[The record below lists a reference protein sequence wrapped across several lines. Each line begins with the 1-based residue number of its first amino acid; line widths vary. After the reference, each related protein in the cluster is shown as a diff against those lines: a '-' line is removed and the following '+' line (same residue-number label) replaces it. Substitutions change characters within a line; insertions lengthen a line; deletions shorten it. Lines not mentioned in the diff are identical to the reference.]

1 MSDKNLKRVR
11 KAFES
16 HPKYRMQ
23 QITMV
28 ERRKD
33 GGMYQHG
40 PDTVHQS
47 YKGKSLV
54 LRRPKYQVVAMTSK
68 KPNKGS
74 AYVAHVGPNYRVKRG
89 DALRLQQ
96 AYKTKTKKVTS
107 GKGVTFNNKVTK
119 SMDDKSLKRAKR
131 ASATLSIGGGTL
143 GLGGLTALAMKK
155 PETAAKMSI
164 GATGVGGIG
173 SYNYAAIQRAE
184 AKKRPPRQSVYV
196 VRNKKQIKNIK
207 TGLDP
212 VTKSGGMM
220 DFGLS
225 DVRHGE
231 NISKART
238 LTRNER
244 QKVDNAATAGAVAA
258 PAAGYFGSAGA
269 KAGKAGYKLQRGM
282 GTGRAASHASGA
294 RTAVSGV
301 KDAANS
307 GRALTT
313 WLNHPYK
320 TLALV
325 GGGSLA
331 ASAGTNKYLQS
342 KPRKAVSK
350 KDWMNISEH
359 ERRGR
364 DSRRTAKR
372 GENVAGW
379 GGAAITGAVA
389 HRAGTATG
397 AKYPDMDKQFTGLKS
412 AGKRAKFDYKYGRA
426 AGFDRAASAASGKR
440 ELVTAAK
447 KNPHAAVAVGGA
459 ALMAGGLATSVAAR
473 GNEKRH
479 DRAIAVQRRKR
490 VSKALPR
497 PRNPLS
503 FKPAQRHVSDA
514 RLRNSQSQGWRD
526 KALHF
531 SGRNPATSISA
542 GGRTATTPTQAL
554 RNADDYQR
562 GSSTSAVQAGNEL
575 NRLSR
580 NYKLAGAGAAAA
592 TVTAGGGGYA
602 LGRRKKVKKDLV
614 FKAYNPEGKRQ
625 RRLDN
630 TSTGLSVAS
639 GATALGAAKYGRDAV
654 GQKEVTSHKWTTK
667 PVKVKSKTNP
677 TGPTKVVNVSAQG
690 RPKVVQVGTGL
701 RSTNVTGYK
710 AGLKSAGKAGG
721 LGLAAV
727 GLAVGSD
734 RVRGYRRGNGGSYRQ
749 LHRGI

>member
-1 MSDKNLKRVR
+1 MSDKNLKGVR

-107 GKGVTFNNKVTK
+107 EKGVTFNNKVTK

-196 VRNKKQIKNIK
+196 VRNKKQIKSIK

-212 VTKSGGMM
+212 VTKSTGGMM

-294 RTAVSGV
+294 RTAASGI
-301 KDAANS
+301 KGAANG

-479 DRAIAVQRRKR
+479 DRAIAVQRR
-490 VSKALPR
+490 
-497 PRNPLS
+497 
-503 FKPAQRHVSDA
+503 
-514 RLRNSQSQGWRD
+514 
-526 KALHF
+526 
-531 SGRNPATSISA
+531 
-542 GGRTATTPTQAL
+542 
-554 RNADDYQR
+554 
-562 GSSTSAVQAGNEL
+562 
-575 NRLSR
+575 NR
-580 NYKLAGAGAAAA
+580 
-592 TVTAGGGGYA
+592 
-602 LGRRKKVKKDLV
+602 VKKDLV

-639 GATALGAAKYGRDAV
+639 GATALGAVKYGRDAV
-654 GQKEVTSHKWTTK
+654 GQKEVMSHKWTTK
-667 PVKVKSKTNP
+667 PVKVKSKDNK
-677 TGPTKVVNVSAQG
+677 GAKVMNVSAQG
-690 RPKVVQVGTGL
+690 RPRVVQAGTGL

>member
-1 MSDKNLKRVR
+1 MKDKN
-11 KAFES
+11 
-16 HPKYRMQ
+16 
-23 QITMV
+23 
-28 ERRKD
+28 
-33 GGMYQHG
+33 
-40 PDTVHQS
+40 
-47 YKGKSLV
+47 
-54 LRRPKYQVVAMTSK
+54 
-68 KPNKGS
+68 
-74 AYVAHVGPNYRVKRG
+74 
-89 DALRLQQ
+89 
-96 AYKTKTKKVTS
+96 
-107 GKGVTFNNKVTK
+107 
-119 SMDDKSLKRAKR
+119 LKRAKR

-207 TGLDP
+207 SGLEP

-220 DFGLS
+220 DFGLN

-231 NISKART
+231 NVEISKARKY
-238 LTRNER
+238 LTKDEEN
-244 QKVDNAATAGAVAA
+244 KVGNAATAGAVAA

-282 GTGRAASHASGA
+282 GTGRAASHAAGV
-294 RTAVSGV
+294 RTAASGI
-301 KDAANS
+301 KGAANG
-307 GRALTT
+307 GRALST
-313 WLNHPYK
+313 WMNHPYK

-325 GGGSLA
+325 TAGSYGA
-331 ASAGTNKYLQS
+331 AAGTSKYLRS
-342 KPRKAVSK
+342 KPRKVVSK

-359 ERRGR
+359 ERRAR

-372 GENVAGW
+372 GENAAGW

-397 AKYPDMDKQFTGLKS
+397 AKYPGMDKQLTGLKN

-426 AGFDRAASAASGKR
+426 AGFDRTVSATSGKR
-440 ELVTAAK
+440 ELFAAAK

-479 DRAIAVQRRKR
+479 DRAIAVQRR
-490 VSKALPR
+490 
-497 PRNPLS
+497 
-503 FKPAQRHVSDA
+503 
-514 RLRNSQSQGWRD
+514 
-526 KALHF
+526 
-531 SGRNPATSISA
+531 
-542 GGRTATTPTQAL
+542 
-554 RNADDYQR
+554 
-562 GSSTSAVQAGNEL
+562 
-575 NRLSR
+575 NR
-580 NYKLAGAGAAAA
+580 
-592 TVTAGGGGYA
+592 
-602 LGRRKKVKKDLV
+602 VKKDLV

-630 TSTGLSVAS
+630 TSTGLGVAS
-639 GATALGAAKYGRDAV
+639 GAAGAGAVGYGVKSNRNLKAAKKQWGSAVRRETARATAIDNAGKGKYPAGAPGAAKANSVWRQAALTPGGAKDFVAARKSAA
-654 GQKEVTSHKWTTK
+654 TA
-667 PVKVKSKTNP
+667 VKS
-677 TGPTKVVNVSAQG
+677 GA
-690 RPKVVQVGTGL
+690 
-701 RSTNVTGYK
+701 
-710 AGLKSAGKAGG
+710 KAGG

>member
-1 MSDKNLKRVR
+1 
-11 KAFES
+11 
-16 HPKYRMQ
+16 
-23 QITMV
+23 
-28 ERRKD
+28 
-33 GGMYQHG
+33 
-40 PDTVHQS
+40 
-47 YKGKSLV
+47 
-54 LRRPKYQVVAMTSK
+54 
-68 KPNKGS
+68 
-74 AYVAHVGPNYRVKRG
+74 
-89 DALRLQQ
+89 
-96 AYKTKTKKVTS
+96 
-107 GKGVTFNNKVTK
+107 
-119 SMDDKSLKRAKR
+119 MDDKSLKRAKK

-143 GLGGLTALAMKK
+143 GLGGLGALAMKK
-155 PETAAKMSI
+155 PQTATKLSI
-164 GATGVGGIG
+164 GATGVGGVG

-184 AKKRPPRQSVYV
+184 AEKKAPRQNVYV
-196 VRNKKQIKNIK
+196 VRNKKQIKSIK
-207 TGLDP
+207 SGLDP
-212 VTKSGGMM
+212 VKKNAGGMM

-231 NISKART
+231 NVEISKART

-301 KDAANS
+301 KGAANS

-342 KPRKAVSK
+342 KPRKKVSKGAEENWRMGSSLEKPVSK

-372 GENVAGW
+372 GESAAGW

-389 HRAGTATG
+389 HRTGTATG
-397 AKYPDMDKQFTGLKS
+397 AKYPGMDKQLTRLKS
-412 AGKRAKFDYKYGRA
+412 GANRAKFDFKYSR
-426 AGFDRAASAASGKR
+426 ASG
-440 ELVTAAK
+440 EGLVDSAK
-447 KNPHAAVAVGGA
+447 WAHKQGGLTRAIKANPHAAVATGGA

-479 DRAIAVQRRKR
+479 DRAIAAQRRKR
-490 VSKALPR
+490 VSK
-497 PRNPLS
+497 
-503 FKPAQRHVSDA
+503 
-514 RLRNSQSQGWRD
+514 
-526 KALHF
+526 
-531 SGRNPATSISA
+531 
-542 GGRTATTPTQAL
+542 
-554 RNADDYQR
+554 
-562 GSSTSAVQAGNEL
+562 E
-575 NRLSR
+575 
-580 NYKLAGAGAAAA
+580 
-592 TVTAGGGGYA
+592 
-602 LGRRKKVKKDLV
+602 LV

-654 GQKEVTSHKWTTK
+654 GQKEVISHKWTTK

-677 TGPTKVVNVSAQG
+677 AGPTKVVNVSAQG
-690 RPKVVQVGTGL
+690 RPRVVQVGTGL

-734 RVRGYRRGNGGSYRQ
+734 RVRSYRRGNGGSYRQ

>member
-1 MSDKNLKRVR
+1 MSDIE
-11 KAFES
+11 KAFEG

-23 QITMV
+23 QVTMV

-33 GGMYQHG
+33 GGMYQHA

-54 LRRPKYQVVAMTSK
+54 LRRPKYQVVSMTSK

-74 AYVAHVGPNYRVKRG
+74 SYVAHVGPNYRVKRG

-96 AYKTKTKKVTS
+96 AYKTKAKKVTS
-107 GKGVTFNNKVTK
+107 GKGGTFNNVVTK
-119 SMDDKSLKRAKR
+119 SMDDKNLKRAKK

-143 GLGGLTALAMKK
+143 GLGGLGALAMKK
-155 PETAAKMSI
+155 PQTATKLSI

-184 AKKRPPRQSVYV
+184 AEKKAPRQNVYV

-212 VTKSGGMM
+212 VTKSTGGMM

-301 KDAANS
+301 KGAANS

-342 KPRKAVSK
+342 KPRKTVSK

-359 ERRGR
+359 ERRAR
-364 DSRRTAKR
+364 DSRRTRKR
-372 GENVAGW
+372 GESAAGW
-379 GGAAITGAVA
+379 GGAAVTGAAA

-397 AKYPDMDKQFTGLKS
+397 AKYPNMGTQLQGMKLGGKESRLTYNVDRKVLQKPVGESLKH
-412 AGKRAKFDYKYGRA
+412 AAKPIT
-426 AGFDRAASAASGKR
+426 
-440 ELVTAAK
+440 TAAK
-447 KNPHAAVAVGGA
+447 KYPHGAAAIAGT
-459 ALMAGGLATSVAAR
+459 ALMAGGAATMIGAR
-473 GNEKRH
+473 ANEKRH
-479 DRAIAVQRRKR
+479 DRAVAGLRRKR
-490 VSKALPR
+490 V
-497 PRNPLS
+497 
-503 FKPAQRHVSDA
+503 Q
-514 RLRNSQSQGWRD
+514 
-526 KALHF
+526 
-531 SGRNPATSISA
+531 
-542 GGRTATTPTQAL
+542 
-554 RNADDYQR
+554 
-562 GSSTSAVQAGNEL
+562 
-575 NRLSR
+575 
-580 NYKLAGAGAAAA
+580 
-592 TVTAGGGGYA
+592 
-602 LGRRKKVKKDLV
+602 KDLV

-630 TSTGLSVAS
+630 AATGLSVAS

-654 GQKEVTSHKWTTK
+654 GRKEVTSHKWTTK

-677 TGPTKVVNVSAQG
+677 NGSTKVVNVSAQG

-734 RVRGYRRGNGGSYRQ
+734 RVRSYRRGNGGSYRQ